1 MIDVRLPDGQV
12 INALTYTVKNPKS
25 GLKTNK
31 EYVGHIVAGLREHNV
46 SEDYI
51 ARVSDLT
58 DPVLPAHCGESL
70 GDRFVERLG
79 GHVERMRGIAQIVD
93 NNGAGSKGHDGNLSY
108 SLFVRLC
115 PA

>member
-1 MIDVRLPDGQV
+1 MDGSFTQYGMRPHRRDASCRTGSFGCRRITGTGCVGEMIDVRLPDGQV

-51 ARVSDLT
+51 ARVKAIST
-58 DPVLPAHCGESL
+58 ANNPEISAA
-70 GDRFVERLG
+70 VEKL
-79 GHVERMRGIAQIVD
+79 
-93 NNGAGSKGHDGNLSY
+93 
-108 SLFVRLC
+108 
-115 PA
+115 

>member
-51 ARVSDLT
+51 ARVKAIST
-58 DPVLPAHCGESL
+58 ANNPEISAA
-70 GDRFVERLG
+70 VEKL
-79 GHVERMRGIAQIVD
+79 
-93 NNGAGSKGHDGNLSY
+93 
-108 SLFVRLC
+108 
-115 PA
+115 